1 MSYFYEYIFNRS
13 RSSSIL
19 FQYFKYLKLFLNILI
34 DVKWN
39 SANGITLLKRE
50 TDLNKLDVRQVVK
63 NE

>member
-1 MSYFYEYIFNRS
+1 MSYFYEYIFN
-13 RSSSIL
+13 SSIL
-19 FQYFKYLKLFLNILI
+19 FQCFKYLKLFLNILI